1 MGVIAAA
8 MVGMIAGWLVGIIGL
23 MLYALWLH
31 FHD

>member
-23 MLYALWLH
+23 ILYALWLH
-31 FHD
+31 FRD

>member
-1 MGVIAAA
+1 MEAATFA
-8 MVGMIAGWLVGIIGL
+8 MVGMIAGWAVGIIGL